1 MAKLWA
7 ETLNI
12 TSNPSGAAAAARS
25 GNVVMIVDLIDMST
39 TAESALEAG
48 ALDVL
53 GASPDQNSEI
63 PVSVNPEKMGYIAGK
78 KAVKNDTE
86 VIVAAEPRL
95 VTADQDDS
103 RLDGIQ
109 YVLKGI
115 DKSGGILGKVVSNLG
130 REVCKMADFENK
142 ILIVVSASGGAAFDA
157 AYNYGAPEVITG
169 TVARTNKMCGDE
181 PAEAGAQRALEL
193 ACKYECGISI
203 VAASSNSVEDIL
215 AAEYIGKKIMTHGFL
230 DLDDNQ

>member
-53 GASPDQNSEI
+53 GASPDQNNEV
-63 PVSVNPEKMGYIAGK
+63 PVTVNPEKIGYIAGK
-78 KAVKNDTE
+78 KAVKHDSE

-95 VTADQDDS
+95 LTDDDKS
-103 RLDGIQ
+103 RLDSIQ

-115 DKSGGILGKVVSNLG
+115 DKAGGVLGKVVSNLG
-130 REVCKMADFENK
+130 KDVCKQADFSEK
-142 ILIVVSASGGAAFDA
+142 ILIVVSAAGGTAYDAAF
-157 AYNYGAPEVITG
+157 NYGAPEVITG
-169 TVARTNKMCGDE
+169 TIARTNKMAGEE
-181 PAEAGAQRALEL
+181 PAETAASRAVAIAE
-193 ACKYECGISI
+193 KHKCGISI
-203 VAASSNSVEDIL
+203 VASSSNSLEDVL
-215 AAEYIGKKIMTHGFL
+215 AAELIGRKILEHGFL
-230 DLDDNQ
+230 DIKD

>member
-53 GASPDQNSEI
+53 GASPDQNNEV
-63 PVSVNPEKMGYIAGK
+63 PVTVNPEKIGDIAGK
-78 KAVKNDTE
+78 KAVKHDSE

-95 VTADQDDS
+95 LTDDDKS
-103 RLDGIQ
+103 RLDSIQ

-115 DKSGGILGKVVSNLG
+115 DKAGGVLGKVVSNLG
-130 REVCKMADFENK
+130 KDVCKQADFSEK
-142 ILIVVSASGGAAFDA
+142 ILIVVSAAGGTAYDAAF
-157 AYNYGAPEVITG
+157 NYGAPEVITG
-169 TVARTNKMCGDE
+169 TIARTNKMAGEE
-181 PAEAGAQRALEL
+181 PAETAASRAVAIAE
-193 ACKYECGISI
+193 KHKCGISI
-203 VAASSNSVEDIL
+203 VASSSNSLEDVL
-215 AAEYIGKKIMTHGFL
+215 AAELIGRKILEHGFL
-230 DLDDNQ
+230 DIKD